1 MFNNTSRGSNMLNTI
16 FRLPNVI
23 EQSGLS
29 RSSVYLRISQGLLT
43 KPISLGGR
51 AVGWP
56 ADEVNVLIAAR
67 IAGKSDDEVRE
78 LVQSLEANRKLVL

>member
-1 MFNNTSRGSNMLNTI
+1 MLNTI

-29 RSSVYLRISQGLLT
+29 RSSVYLRISQGLWT

-56 ADEVNVLIAAR
+56 ANEVNELIAAR
-67 IAGKSDDEVRE
+67 IAGRNDEEIRD
-78 LVQSLEANRKLVL
+78 LVTNLETNRKSAL

>member
-1 MFNNTSRGSNMLNTI
+1 MLNTI
-16 FRLPNVI
+16 FRLPNVL

-29 RSSVYLRISQGLLT
+29 RSSVYLRISQGLWT

-56 ADEVNVLIAAR
+56 ANEVNVLIAAR
-67 IAGKSDDEVRE
+67 IAGKNDDEVRD
-78 LVQSLEANRKLVL
+78 LVLNLEAKRKLVL

>member
-1 MFNNTSRGSNMLNTI
+1 MLNTI

>member
-29 RSSVYLRISQGLLT
+29 RSSVYLRISQGLWT

-56 ADEVNVLIAAR
+56 ANEVNELIAAR
-67 IAGKSDDEVRE
+67 IAGRNDEEIRD
-78 LVQSLEANRKLVL
+78 LVTNLETNRKSAL